1 LPAGD
6 AAPTLDVI
14 AAVTLFDYQQMR
26 YGNQAWLPVT
36 PRLRA
41 LAEAWRA
48 ARPSIAKTMPY
59 IA

>member
-1 LPAGD
+1 
-6 AAPTLDVI
+6 
-14 AAVTLFDYQQMR
+14 VTLFDYQQMR
-26 YGNQAWLPVT
+26 YGDQAWLPVT

-48 ARPSIAKTMPY
+48 GRPSIAKTMPY